1 MAVLRRVDMVHHAFV
16 AAPCPRRPILGEN

>member
-1 MAVLRRVDMVHHAFV
+1 LRRLDMVHHAFV